1 MSAVLYLFP
10 VPTQYLSELSGEGGF
25 EEMAHIRK
33 VSIVHRP
40 IRIRLDSDLELFDNP
55 FGTQV
60 INHFAVDVVN
70 SNLIE

>member
-1 MSAVLYLFP
+1 
-10 VPTQYLSELSGEGGF
+10 
-25 EEMAHIRK
+25 MAHIRK